1 MEANLSIICSV
12 SIEIVNSFSID
23 KLQENKDALDQSFIS
38 FNKTISRKIESIFK
52 LHVISTFTINST
64 LSTVYLW
71 TKKFN
76 KGQFEPLK
84 IPGRSNSSTTP
95 NNIRKIKRY
104 LSENKSVRQ
113 ISRIIKLPRS
123 SVRRIAK
130 KNLNLKCYR
139 LVWCPNLNEKQMR
152 INRKSKLKGEKS

>member
-1 MEANLSIICSV
+1 MTLPKAIRDLIKIHNENGLKPKEIYSAIGKIC
-12 SIEIVNSFSID
+12 
-23 KLQENKDALDQSFIS
+23 
-38 FNKTISRKIESIFK
+38 R
-52 LHVISTFTINST
+52 

-71 TKKFN
+71 IKKFN

-104 LSENKSVRQ
+104 LSENKFMRQ

-123 SVRRIAK
+123 SVRRIVK
-130 KNLNLKCYR
+130 KNLNLKCA
-139 LVWCPNLNEKQMR
+139 CACTCTFEKILN
-152 INRKSKLKGEKS
+152 